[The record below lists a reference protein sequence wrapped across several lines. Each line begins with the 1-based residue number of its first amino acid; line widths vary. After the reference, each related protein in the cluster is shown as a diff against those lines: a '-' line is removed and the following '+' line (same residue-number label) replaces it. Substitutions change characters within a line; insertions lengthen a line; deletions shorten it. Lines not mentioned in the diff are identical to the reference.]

1 MCRRGVGV
9 MIASGRQCAP
19 LWCACRRWAQAFYGC
34 ILLTCQVTEHPGAQ
48 VAHFCAIHGHT
59 THRQV
64 QQVVL
69 SGWGSKE
76 RFLEIAE
83 QLYLSHGG
91 NSAVM
96 QIFLHFPFT
105 INLVFCKLSPINF
118 SVQATVDHS
127 GSPGACQIYQ
137 QHAFLVILFLAAM
150 LPLIGLDKGNL
161 NCDQG

>member
-19 LWCACRRWAQAFYGC
+19 QWCACRCWAQAFYGC

-48 VAHFCAIHGHT
+48 VAHFCAIHGHI
-59 THRQV
+59 THKQV

-105 INLVFCKLSPINF
+105 INIAFCKLSPYQF
-118 SVQATVDHS
+118 P
-127 GSPGACQIYQ
+127 SPGYCRSQWKPWC
-137 QHAFLVILFLAAM
+137 LPDLLAAC
-150 LPLIGLDKGNL
+150 LPCHSVSG
-161 NCDQG
+161 CHAPTHWSW